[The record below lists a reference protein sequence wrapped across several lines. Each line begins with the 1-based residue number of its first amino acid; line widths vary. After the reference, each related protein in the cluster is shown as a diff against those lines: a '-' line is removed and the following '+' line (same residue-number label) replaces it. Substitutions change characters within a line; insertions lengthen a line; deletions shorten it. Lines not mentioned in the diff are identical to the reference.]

1 MDRRQHD
8 EAGCRL
14 NVVTGTVFITG
25 GAGLLALNW
34 ALSQREHRPVTLA
47 LHRRQVALAGV
58 DAHRCRLD
66 SVDDV
71 QRALDHVQP
80 SLVVHAAAMT
90 NVDACETAPD
100 AAQYV
105 NVGIAA
111 NVAAAC
117 GRHRIALAH
126 ISTDHLFA
134 GDVACVA
141 EDEPVAPRNVYGRT
155 KAEAETRVLDAH
167 PEAIVVRTNF
177 FAWGPSYRP
186 SLSDKVLA
194 WLRNGE
200 TATLFTDAYFTP
212 LLADELARA
221 VLDLVAA
228 GRSGIYHV
236 VGDERISKHDFGIKL
251 ARTFGLDEGLITRA
265 LMANA
270 PDLVRRPHDMSL
282 SNARARAALGRS
294 LGGVDAHLQALRDQ
308 EQRGRSRE
316 LQAL

>member
-1 MDRRQHD
+1 
-8 EAGCRL
+8 
-14 NVVTGTVFITG
+14 VTGTVFITG

-34 ALSQREHRPVTLA
+34 ALSQRGHRPVTLA
-47 LHRRQVALAGV
+47 LHRRHVAIDGV
-58 DAHRCRLD
+58 DVHGCRLD

-71 QRALDHVQP
+71 QRALDQVQP

-90 NVDACETAPD
+90 NVEACEAAP
-100 AAQYV
+100 AAARHV
-105 NVGIAA
+105 NVDIAA

-134 GDVACVA
+134 GEAACVG

-155 KAEAETRVLDAH
+155 KAEAERRVLDAH
-167 PEAIVVRTNF
+167 PGAIVVRTNF

-194 WLRNGE
+194 WLRGGE

-212 LLADELARA
+212 LLADALARA
-221 VLDLVAA
+221 VVDLIAA
-228 GRSGIYHV
+228 GRSGVYHV
-236 VGDERISKHDFGIKL
+236 VGDERISKHDFGVKL
-251 ARTFGLDEGLITRA
+251 AQTFGLDQGLIQPA
-265 LMANA
+265 LMADA

-282 SNARARAALGRS
+282 SNARARAALGRP
-294 LGGVDAHLQALRDQ
+294 LGGVDVHLQALREQ
-308 EQRGRSRE
+308 EQRGRARE
-316 LQAL
+316 LQML